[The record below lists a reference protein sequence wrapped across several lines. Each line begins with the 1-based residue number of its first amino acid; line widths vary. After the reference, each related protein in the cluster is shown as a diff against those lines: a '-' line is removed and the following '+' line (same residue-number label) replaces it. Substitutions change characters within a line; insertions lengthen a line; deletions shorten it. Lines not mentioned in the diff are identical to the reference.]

1 MSVCLLPLLLKLIN
15 QQIIS
20 FISLNIKNVES
31 SINALYHIA
40 CDCCISF
47 RVRDITS
54 PGVSM
59 RDITQSNIECSHVV
73 LAGALKIIPSRD
85 GAQSNSCSLLDGER
99 LMQLGFSSSLT
110 LHTSHILSPISQDV
124 SMVCPLYTKLNHV
137 TFFLPIEHVNLTGN
151 VVIISVCSNQFTICL
166 FAICL

>member
-1 MSVCLLPLLLKLIN
+1 MSPL
-15 QQIIS
+15 
-20 FISLNIKNVES
+20 
-31 SINALYHIA
+31 HW
-40 CDCCISF
+40 
-47 RVRDITS
+47 
-54 PGVSM
+54 
-59 RDITQSNIECSHVV
+59 
-73 LAGALKIIPSRD
+73 AGALKIIPSRD

-166 FAICL
+166 FAICLWVNMTYRVNLKTRVLQTCFPCQGFKTPRETWSRQHVLVLRDTAFLLSL

>member
-1 MSVCLLPLLLKLIN
+1 MSPL
-15 QQIIS
+15 
-20 FISLNIKNVES
+20 
-31 SINALYHIA
+31 HW
-40 CDCCISF
+40 
-47 RVRDITS
+47 
-54 PGVSM
+54 
-59 RDITQSNIECSHVV
+59 
-73 LAGALKIIPSRD
+73 AGALKIIPSRD

-166 FAICL
+166 FAICLWVNMTYRVNLKTRVLQTCFPCQGFKTPRETWSRQHVLVLRDTPFLLSL